1 MKENGKIANFAVL
14 MSIYAGSNADHF
26 RVSLTSI
33 FEQTVLPKQLIIVK
47 DGPVSNA
54 VEKIILEFTQKYE
67 NIELKIISFP
77 NNVGLGLALAQG
89 VVESDY
95 ELIARMDS
103 DDIAVKE
110 RFEIQL
116 RMFED
121 NNDLDIIGGQL
132 LEFSNQV
139 TQVSGQRRV
148 PLSHNEIVQFAKR
161 RSPFNH
167 PTVMFKKT
175 SVISIG
181 NYGDFRGFE
190 DYDLWIRAINHG
202 LHFENTDKQLIYMR
216 VGDGLYARRGGL
228 KYLKQYF
235 KLKNCARKQGVNSI
249 WDMLYCDVLMVLN
262 VVVPSK
268 LREQVYKKLLHT

>member
-1 MKENGKIANFAVL
+1 MKENEKQSSFAVL
-14 MSIYAGSNADHF
+14 MSIYAGSNATHF
-26 RVSLTSI
+26 EASLVSI
-33 FEQTVLPKQLIIVK
+33 VEQTILPDQLILVK
-47 DGPVSNA
+47 DGPISKD
-54 VEKIILEFTQKYE
+54 VEEIISEFTQKYE
-67 NIELKIISFP
+67 NIELKVINFP
-77 NNVGLGLALAQG
+77 NNVGLGVALAQG
-89 VVESDY
+89 VVKSDF

-116 RMFED
+116 RMFEE
-121 NNDLDIIGGQL
+121 NKDLDIIGGQL

-139 TQVSGQRRV
+139 TQVSGQRKV
-148 PLSHNEIVQFAKR
+148 PLRHNEIVKFAKR

-216 VGDGLYARRGGL
+216 VGDGLYTRRGGL

-235 KLKNCARKQGVNSI
+235 KLKNCARKQGVSSI
-249 WDMLYCDVLMVLN
+249 WDMLYCDMLMTLN